1 MRLSTLAAPLVAACI
16 GVAPHAAQAQT
27 YPDRPITLIAATAPG
42 GPGDIAARLIG
53 ERMTEI
59 LGQQFVVENVPGGGG
74 VTGTARLARSAPDG
88 YTLLIHQTGI
98 TIQPALHKN
107 LSFDFEKDL
116 TTVGLVNK
124 SYSFLVGRKALPA
137 ANMKDLVKWA
147 KESGVAKIAHPGVG
161 SFGHLIS
168 VLLARDMGADVS
180 LVPYRGVGP
189 AMNDIAGGHVDL
201 LWAGAVAATP
211 LIKGG
216 TVKGYLSTYEKRSPL
231 IPEIP
236 SAVEFGYTDVTAP
249 FWHALFAP
257 AQTPKP
263 IIEKLNAA
271 LQQAL
276 KDPRVIKAYAESGVE
291 AYPPE
296 QLGVDASNAYVRS
309 EAEKWTKV
317 VKENKI
323 QPEQ

>member
-1 MRLSTLAAPLVAACI
+1 V
-16 GVAPHAAQAQT
+16 VQAQS
-27 YPDRPITLIAATAPG
+27 YPDRPITLVAATAPG

-59 LGQQFVVENVPGGGG
+59 LGQQFVVENVPGAGG
-74 VTGTARLARSAPDG
+74 VTGAARVARSAPDG

-107 LSFDFEKDL
+107 LPFDFEKEL

-124 SYSFLVGRKALPA
+124 SYSFLVGRISLPA
-137 ANMKDLVKWA
+137 TNMKDLLKWA
-147 KESGVAKIAHPGVG
+147 KESGAAKIAHPGVG
-161 SFGHLIS
+161 SHGHLIS
-168 VLLARDMGADVS
+168 VLLAKAKGADVS

-216 TVKGYLSTYEKRSPL
+216 TVKAYLSTYDKRSPL

-263 IIEKLNAA
+263 VIEKLNAA

-309 EAEKWTKV
+309 EVAKWNKV
-317 VKENKI
+317 VRENNI
-323 QPEQ
+323 QAE

>member
-1 MRLSTLAAPLVAACI
+1 MRYFTVAFVVACI
-16 GVAPHAAQAQT
+16 FGAAASAVQAQS
-27 YPDRPITLIAATAPG
+27 YPNRPITLVAATAPG

-59 LGQQFVVENVPGGGG
+59 LGQQFVVENVPGAGG
-74 VTGTARLARSAPDG
+74 VTGAARVARAAPDG
-88 YTLLIHQTGI
+88 YTLLVHQTGI

-107 LSFDFEKDL
+107 LPFDFDKDL

-124 SYSFLVGRKALPA
+124 SYSFLVGRNTLSAN
-137 ANMKDLVKWA
+137 NMKDLLRWA
-147 KESGVAKIAHPGVG
+147 KESGAVKIAHPGVG
-161 SFGHLIS
+161 SHGHLIS
-168 VLLARDMGADVS
+168 VLLAKFMGANVS

-189 AMNDIAGGHVDL
+189 AMNDISGGHVDL

-211 LIKGG
+211 L
-216 TVKGYLSTYEKRSPL
+216 VKAGNVKAFLSTYDKRSPL

-236 SAVEFGYTDVTAP
+236 SAAEFGYSEVTAP

-263 IIEKLNAA
+263 ILEKLNMA

-276 KDPRVIKAYAESGVE
+276 KDPRVVKAYAESGVE
-291 AYPPE
+291 AYPPG
-296 QLGVDASNAYVRS
+296 QLGVEAANNYVR
-309 EAEKWTKV
+309 AERTKWSKV
-317 VKENKI
+317 VRENNI
-323 QPEQ
+323 QVE